1 MITSSHTIIK
11 DKDFAS
17 PYCKNYS
24 SDYVLSLQPVEKAM
38 FAFKLLPELDSN
50 LRDSSQEYAASAQHL
65 FEWLNIPCI
74 VVSGSLKARP
84 EEKHFWDIVTIDGY
98 SFHFDAYFANPKQWE
113 KFNQTE
119 DMKPI
124 VFGNP
129 ACQFF
134 CVSTSRIS
142 QTHVFGEN
150 FPQVDCPH
158 SLSQE
163 LVRDLASMSVSVQKD
178 PCRILRSGMTSGMLE
193 TKPVSPLRI
202 DYTPATTPITL
213 SFE

>member
-1 MITSSHTIIK
+1 MITSLHRILT

-50 LRDSSQEYAASAQHL
+50 LRDSSQEYAASAQYL

-74 VVSGSLKARP
+74 VVSGSLKANP
-84 EEKHFWDIVTIDGY
+84 EEKHFWNIVTIDGY
-98 SFHFDAYFANPKQWE
+98 SFHFDAYFSNPEQLE
-113 KFNQTE
+113 KLTQTE
-119 DMKPI
+119 DIEPLI
-124 VFGNP
+124 IGNP
-129 ACQFF
+129 AYHFF
-134 CVSTSRIS
+134 CTSTSRIS

-163 LVRDLASMSVSVQKD
+163 LVRKLASMGVWIRL
-178 PCRILRSGMTSGMLE
+178 RIPMKLSGIMPP
-193 TKPVSPLRI
+193 KPVSPLHI
-202 DYTPATTPITL
+202 NYTAATTPITL

>member
-1 MITSSHTIIK
+1 MISKSLREILR
-11 DKDFAS
+11 DENFAS
-17 PYCKNYS
+17 PYGKNRS

-50 LRDSSQEYAASAQHL
+50 LRDSSQEYAASAQYL

-84 EEKHFWDIVTIDGY
+84 EEKHFWNIVTIDGY

-113 KFNQTE
+113 KLSQSE
-119 DMKPI
+119 DMKSIILDDPD
-124 VFGNP
+124 
-129 ACQFF
+129 CHFF
-134 CVSTSRIS
+134 CVSTLRIS

-163 LVRDLASMSVSVQKD
+163 LVRNLASMGVWIRL
-178 PCRILRSGMTSGMLE
+178 RIPMKLSGIMPP
-193 TKPVSPLRI
+193 KPVSPLRI
-202 DYTPATTPITL
+202 NYTAATTPITL